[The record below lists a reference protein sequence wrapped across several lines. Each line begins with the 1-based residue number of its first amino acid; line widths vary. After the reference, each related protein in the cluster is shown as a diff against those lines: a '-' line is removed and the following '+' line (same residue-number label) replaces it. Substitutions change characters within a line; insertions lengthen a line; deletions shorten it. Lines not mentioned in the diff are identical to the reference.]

1 MSKIEILAPVGNE
14 EMLRAAVF
22 SGADAVYLG
31 FSGFNART
39 SANNFNADTL
49 KDAVAFCHARGVAVH
64 VALNTTVYGGELPA
78 LEQAIRAV
86 AASGADAVICQDLA
100 VATLIGKIAPQLP
113 RHGSTQMSVHSLQG
127 ALELKELGFTR
138 VVLARELS
146 MPEVEHI
153 TKHCGIET
161 ECFVHGA
168 LCMCVSGQCY
178 MSAFLGGRSGNRG
191 SCAGPCRL
199 PFEANA
205 LPEGKP
211 GRLHH
216 LSLKDNSVIDKLDK
230 LQALG
235 VASAKI
241 EGRLR
246 TPEYVAAA
254 VSACLA
260 GREGRAYDRDLLK
273 NAFSRSGFTSGYLD
287 GKIDGTM
294 FGVRSEADAEQ
305 TKKTLPML
313 RELYRR
319 ERSRVP
325 VKMKL
330 EIEEGGE
337 KLTVTDAD
345 GSKAF
350 AYGDAEPQPAR
361 TDPTESLHRSLA
373 KTGGT
378 PFAVEDQDITVEMD
392 GGPWFIP
399 GGAVNELRREALD
412 ALLKKR
418 EVLRPWPTTEEH
430 VPALPLRTLPPHR
443 TLRARFESWEQ
454 VPERALDG
462 IEYLILPIAQADRV
476 PREWRAKTLLELP
489 RVMFGKLEED
499 TARRIAATQDAGFAG
514 YEVSNIAHLRLCR
527 GLPMSGSF
535 GLNITNQLAA
545 QFYADNGLSSMLILP
560 EVKDS
565 DISTIAPTHNGRPV
579 PTGVLVYGHMPLMI
593 TRACPLQN
601 IHDCAHCDKTGVLTD
616 RKAKKFPVRCGLG
629 VRTIYNPVPI
639 YMGDK
644 PGALTVDYGVAY
656 FTLESREEAA
666 KILEMIRT
674 HAPFEGDF
682 TRGLYFKGTN

>member
-39 SANNFNADTL
+39 SANNFDADTL
-49 KDAVAFCHARGVAVH
+49 KDAVRFCHARGVAVH

-78 LEQAIRAV
+78 LEAAIRAV

-100 VATLIGKIAPQLP
+100 VATLIGRIAPQLP

-146 MPEVEHI
+146 LPEVEHI

-216 LSLKDNSVIDKLDK
+216 LSLKDNSVIDKLDQ

-337 KLTVTDAD
+337 KLTVMDAD
-345 GSKAF
+345 GNKAF

-378 PFAVEDQDITVEMD
+378 PFAASAEDITVEMD
-392 GGPWFIP
+392 GGPWFVP
-399 GGAVNELRREALD
+399 GSAVNELRREALD

-418 EVLRPWPTTEEH
+418 EVLRPWPTTDEH
-430 VPALPLRTLPPHR
+430 VPALPLRTLPSRR
-443 TLRARFESWEQ
+443 TLRARFENWEQ

-489 RVMFGKLEED
+489 RVMFGRLEED
-499 TARRIAATQDAGFAG
+499 TARRIATTQDAGFAG

-545 QFYADNGLSSMLILP
+545 QFYADNGLGSMLILP
-560 EVKDS
+560 EVKDG
-565 DISTIAPTHNGRPV
+565 DISTIAPTHDGRPV
-579 PTGVLVYGHMPLMI
+579 PTGVLVYGHMPLMV

-666 KILEMIRT
+666 QILDMIRA

>member
-1 MSKIEILAPVGNE
+1 MSRPEILAPAGNR
-14 EMLRAAVF
+14 EMLGAAVF

-31 FSGFNART
+31 LTGFNARRT
-39 SANNFNADTL
+39 AGNFTPDEL
-49 KDAVAFCHARGVAVH
+49 REAVAFCHARGVKVH
-64 VALNTTVYGGELPA
+64 VTLNTLVYDRELSGLA
-78 LEQAIRAV
+78 DAVRAV
-86 AASGADAVICQDLA
+86 AAAGADAVIADDLA
-100 VATLIGKIAPQLP
+100 TAQLVKSIAPTLHL
-113 RHGSTQMSVHSLQG
+113 HGSTQMSVHTPEG
-127 ALELKELGFTR
+127 AKELAALGYDR
-138 VVLARELS
+138 VILARELS
-146 MPEVEHI
+146 LEEIRAVCEASPIEVEV
-153 TKHCGIET
+153 
-161 ECFVHGA
+161 FVHGA

-294 FGVRSEADAEQ
+294 FGVRSEADAEL

-325 VKMKL
+325 VQMKL

-345 GSKAF
+345 GNKAF

-361 TDPTESLHRSLA
+361 TDPTESLSRSLS

-378 PFAVEDQDITVEMD
+378 PFSAEKIDVEMD
-392 GGPWFIP
+392 GGPWFVP
-399 GGAVNELRREALD
+399 GSAVNELRREALD

-418 EVLRPWPTTEEH
+418 ETLRPWPVNEVEL
-430 VPALPLRTLPPHR
+430 PPLPLRTLPPHR
-443 TLRARFESWEQ
+443 TLRARFERWEQ
-454 VPERALDG
+454 VPEQALSG
-462 IEYLILPIAQADRV
+462 VEYLILPIAQADRV
-476 PREWRAKTLLELP
+476 PREWREKTLLELP
-489 RVMFGKLEED
+489 RVMFGALEED

-527 GLPMSGSF
+527 GLPMTGGF
-535 GLNITNQLAA
+535 GLNVTNNLAA
-545 QFYADNGLSSMLILP
+545 QYYADLGLRSVLILP

-644 PGALTVDYGVAY
+644 PGALAVDYGVAY

-666 KILEMIRT
+666 QILDSIRT

>member
-39 SANNFNADTL
+39 SANNFDADTL
-49 KDAVAFCHARGVAVH
+49 KDAVRFCHARGVAVH

-78 LEQAIRAV
+78 LEAAIRAV

-100 VATLIGKIAPQLP
+100 VATLIGRIAPQLP

-146 MPEVEHI
+146 LPEVEHI

-337 KLTVTDAD
+337 KLTVMDAD
-345 GSKAF
+345 GNKAF

-378 PFAVEDQDITVEMD
+378 PFAASAEDITVKMD
-392 GGPWFIP
+392 GGPWFVP
-399 GGAVNELRREALD
+399 GSAVNELRREALD

-418 EVLRPWPTTEEH
+418 EVLRPWPTTDEH
-430 VPALPLRTLPPHR
+430 VPALPLRTLPSRR
-443 TLRARFESWEQ
+443 TLRARFENWEQ

-489 RVMFGKLEED
+489 RVMFGRLEED

-545 QFYADNGLSSMLILP
+545 QFYADNGLGSMLILP

-565 DISTIAPTHNGRPV
+565 DISTIAPTHDGRPV
-579 PTGVLVYGHMPLMI
+579 PTGVLVYGHMPLMV

-666 KILEMIRT
+666 QILDMIHT

>member
-1 MSKIEILAPVGNE
+1 MSRPEILAPAGNR
-14 EMLRAAVF
+14 EMLGAAVF

-31 FSGFNART
+31 LTGFNARRT
-39 SANNFNADTL
+39 AGNFTPDEL
-49 KDAVAFCHARGVAVH
+49 REAVAFCHARGVKVH
-64 VALNTTVYGGELPA
+64 VTLNTLVYDRELSGLA
-78 LEQAIRAV
+78 DAVRAV
-86 AASGADAVICQDLA
+86 AAAGADAVIADDLA
-100 VATLIGKIAPQLP
+100 TAQLVKSIAPTLHL
-113 RHGSTQMSVHSLQG
+113 HGSTQMSVHTPEG
-127 ALELKELGFTR
+127 AKELAALGYDR
-138 VVLARELS
+138 VILARELS
-146 MPEVEHI
+146 LEEIRAVCEASPIEVEV
-153 TKHCGIET
+153 
-161 ECFVHGA
+161 FVHGA

-199 PFEANA
+199 PFEANP

-216 LSLKDNSVIDKLDK
+216 LSLKDNSVIDKLDRM
-230 LQALG
+230 QAVG

-294 FGVRSEADAEQ
+294 FGVRSEADAEL
-305 TKKTLPML
+305 TKKTLPAL

-325 VKMKL
+325 VQFRL

-345 GSKAF
+345 GNKAF

-361 TDPTESLHRSLA
+361 TDPTESLQRSLS

-378 PFAVEDQDITVEMD
+378 PFAVEKIDVEMD
-392 GGPWFIP
+392 GGPWFVP
-399 GGAVNELRREALD
+399 GSAVNELRRDALE

-418 EVLRPWPTTEEH
+418 EVLRPWPVHEAE
-430 VPALPLRTLPPHR
+430 PDALPLRTLPPRR
-443 TLRARFESWEQ
+443 TLRARFEAWEQ
-454 VPERALDG
+454 VPEQALSG
-462 IEYLILPIAQADRV
+462 VEYLILPIAQADRV
-476 PREWRAKTLLELP
+476 PREWREKTLLELP
-489 RVMFGKLEED
+489 RVMFGALEED

-527 GLPMSGSF
+527 GLPMTGGF
-535 GLNITNQLAA
+535 GLNVTNQMAA
-545 QFYADNGLSSMLILP
+545 QFYADHGLNSVLILP

-565 DISTIAPTHNGRPV
+565 DISTIAPTHNGKPV
-579 PTGVLVYGHMPLMI
+579 PTGVLVYGHMPLMV

-601 IHDCAHCDKTGVLTD
+601 IHDCAHCNKAGELTD
-616 RKAKKFPVRCGLG
+616 RKAKKFPVRCGMG

-656 FTLESREEAA
+656 FTLETREEAA
-666 KILEMIRT
+666 AILDSIRV
-674 HAPFEGDF
+674 HAPFEGEF